1 MKEYVKPDFKIQM
14 FEVKDVITA
23 SVDENGLAKATVSG
37 QKAAWDSRWEITD
50 VQ

>member
-23 SVDENGLAKATVSG
+23 SVDENGLTKATVSG
-37 QKAAWDSRWEITD
+37 QSAGWNDAWNVTD